1 MSKFYRIGE
10 NLNVVTKVYGQAM
23 KERNPKPLQEVA
35 LKEAEAGVDFI
46 DVNIGPARKGG
57 EELMEWIVKTIQEVV
72 PNVPLALD
80 TSNIAAMEAGLKVHK
95 GKAIINSI
103 MARPERMDGMMP
115 LVKKYDAYMIGL
127 MWGPEGMPRDEHER
141 GMLTAEILA
150 KAAEYDIDERGY
162 LVRSHHRAAEHPAEP
177 AHRHPGIHADAPG
190 YGAGLPS
197 PPAACPT
204 APTACPMSCGPSST
218 APTSSCCSATA
229 WSPPSSTPST
239 RNWPTW
245 STARIPE
252 VVKIV
257 YDIMDG
263 KSVDIPSM
271 SKKQQNYAKTARV
284 IMGQVLFSDS
294 WLEIYKSRIIIAKLG
309 KTCRGGFIT
318 RPFFYS

>member
-23 KERNPKPLQEVA
+23 KDRNPKPLQEVA
-35 LKEAEAGVDFI
+35 VQQAAKGVDFI

-115 LVKKYDAYMIGL
+115 LVRKYDADMIGL

-150 KAAEYDIDERGY
+150 KAAEYDIPNEAIWFDPIIAPLNIQQNQLIAVLEY
-162 LVRSHHRAAEHPAEP
+162 MKMLQD
-177 AHRHPGIHADAPG
+177 IAPG
-190 YGAGLPS
+190 SKSTCGLSNCSNGVPDELRPIINRAYVVMLQRNGMVS
-197 PPAACPT
+197 AIVDSFDDDLTDVVSGKNPAA
-204 APTACPMSCGPSST
+204 
-218 APTSSCCSATA
+218 
-229 WSPPSSTPST
+229 
-239 RNWPTW
+239 
-245 STARIPE
+245 
-252 VVKIV
+252 VKVV
-257 YDIMDG
+257 YDLMDN
-263 KSVDIPSM
+263 KSVDIGSL
-271 SKKQQNYAKTARV
+271 SKDLQNYAKTARV
-284 IMGQVLFSDS
+284 ILGQVLFSDS
-294 WLEIYKSRIIIAKLG
+294 WLEV
-309 KTCRGGFIT
+309 
-318 RPFFYS
+318 

>member
-1 MSKFYRIGE
+1 MDKFYRIGE

-23 KERNPKPLQEVA
+23 KERNPKPLQELA

-57 EELMEWIVKTIQEVV
+57 EEIMEWVVKTVQAVV
-72 PNVPLALD
+72 PNIPLALD

-115 LVKKYDAYMIGL
+115 LVRKYDAYMIGL
-127 MWGPEGMPRDEHER
+127 LWGPEGMPRDEHER

-150 KAAEYDIDERGY
+150 KAAEYEIPNEDIWFDPIIAP
-162 LVRSHHRAAEHPAEP
+162 LN
-177 AHRHPGIHADAPG
+177 IQQNQLMADLEYMKFLQDMAPG
-190 YGAGLPS
+190 AKSTCGLSNCSSGVPDDLRPIINRAYVIMLQRYG
-197 PPAACPT
+197 
-204 APTACPMSCGPSST
+204 MV
-218 APTSSCCSATA
+218 SAIVDA
-229 WSPPSSTPST
+229 FDKELWDLVDGKKPD
-239 RNWPTW
+239 
-245 STARIPE
+245 

-257 YDIMDG
+257 HDIMDG

-271 SKKQQNYAKTARV
+271 TKEQQNYAKTARV

-294 WLEIYKSRIIIAKLG
+294 WLEI
-309 KTCRGGFIT
+309 
-318 RPFFYS
+318 